1 MVIHGFYKPIPPATP
16 SPYVSAYVSLPR
28 FDIQRQVDFL
38 IDSGATGVMLNS
50 EDVRDMN
57 IPMELLRANAVRRSR
72 GIGGVQRYFSEPG
85 SLSFGVGSSTLR
97 CNLDLYI
104 IDDSTAPPRIPS
116 LLGRDFLNLCDV
128 RLNYHA
134 GLVSLSPVSVNDY
147 GEIARR

>member
-28 FDIQRQVDFL
+28 FDVQRQVDFL
-38 IDSGATGVMLNS
+38 IDSGATGVMLHS
-50 EDVRDMN
+50 DDVRDMN
-57 IPMELLRANAVRRSR
+57 IPIELLRANAGRNSL

-85 SLSFGVGSSTLR
+85 SLSFGVGASTLR
-97 CNLDLYI
+97 CNLNIHI
-104 IDDSTAPPRIPS
+104 IDDRAARSRIPS

-134 GLVSLSPVSVNDY
+134 GLVSLAPVSVNDY
-147 GEIARR
+147 GEIARQ